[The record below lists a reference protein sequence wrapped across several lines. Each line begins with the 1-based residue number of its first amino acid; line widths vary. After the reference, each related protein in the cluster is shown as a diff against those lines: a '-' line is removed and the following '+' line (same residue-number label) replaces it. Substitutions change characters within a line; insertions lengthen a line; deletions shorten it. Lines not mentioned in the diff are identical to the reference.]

1 MTFTEAIKSVWDKYF
16 VLDGRARRSEYWF
29 FVLLTF
35 VLSCIPVVDVIAWIV
50 LFIPGI
56 TVAVRRLHDTGR
68 TGWWLLLCFL
78 PFIGHIILIIF
89 FLIDSEPGDNEY
101 GPNPKGFGGQRGP
114 DPEIIS

>member
-1 MTFTEAIKSVWDKYF
+1 MTFTEAIKSVWDKYWI
-16 VLDGRARRSEYWF
+16 LDGRARRSEYWF

-35 VLSCIPVVDVIAWIV
+35 VLSCIPVVNVIAWFV

-56 TVAVRRLHDTGR
+56 TVSVRRLHDTGR

-78 PFIGHIILIIF
+78 PLIGNIILIIF
-89 FLIDSEPGDNEY
+89 FLIDSEPGNNEY